1 MEMKKTSDN
10 FLREVWILLLIF
22 LMVSCQADQPAPT
35 GTSEPLFIPPI
46 SESSPEQNQEPIQT
60 ASQTKQEIC
69 ENQLRYLKDLTV
81 PDGTEVL
88 PSERITKRWLI
99 INEGSC
105 NWDQSY
111 SLQLISGLTLGAKK
125 HQDLFPA
132 RQGSRAIIEIMFT
145 APENPGRY
153 NTWWQAFDSI
163 GKRFGDPIYMD
174 IIVLSD

>member
-1 MEMKKTSDN
+1 MKKTSDN
-10 FLREVWILLLIF
+10 FLREVWIMLLVL
-22 LMVSCQADQPAPT
+22 LMVGCQADQPVST
-35 GTSEPLFIPPI
+35 GTPEPLFIPP
-46 SESSPEQNQEPIQT
+46 SSDFSPEQNQDSLPT
-60 ASQTKQEIC
+60 ASPTEQGNC
-69 ENQLRYLKDLTV
+69 ENQLRYLKDLTI

-111 SLQLISGLTLGAKK
+111 SLQLISGLALGAKK
-125 HQDLFPA
+125 YQYLFPA

-153 NTWWQAFDSI
+153 NTWWQAFDAL

-174 IIVLSD
+174 ITVLSE

>member
-1 MEMKKTSDN
+1 
-10 FLREVWILLLIF
+10 
-22 LMVSCQADQPAPT
+22 MVSCQADQPALTETP
-35 GTSEPLFIPPI
+35 EPLFIPP
-46 SESSPEQNQEPIQT
+46 SSDFSPEQNQDSLPS
-60 ASQTKQEIC
+60 ASPTEQGNC
-69 ENQLRYLKDLTV
+69 ENQLRYLKDLTI

-88 PSERITKRWLI
+88 PSERVTKRWLI

-125 HQDLFPA
+125 NQNLFPA

-153 NTWWQAFDSI
+153 NTWWQAFDAT

-174 IIVLSD
+174 ITVLSE